1 MKNSSTTD
9 VGFIGLGKLGLEC
22 AEAMAQNNVHVHGFD
37 LHERK
42 SDKIII
48 HKNIKDAVQYNKFIF
63 LAVETPHHQDYDGSK
78 PSSHLK
84 PKDFDYGFVTDAL
97 HYINEF
103 VEEEQTIVLIST
115 VLPGTCRSKFLP
127 LIKKGVNF
135 IYNPYLIAMGTTTW
149 DMLNPEMIII
159 GSNNVSQTIV
169 HDLERFY
176 RKILQKKD
184 SRFELVTLDEAECI
198 KIFYNTFISTKI
210 SLINMIQDVAEISG
224 NIDCDVVADAL
235 SNSSQRI
242 ISKAYMKP
250 GMGDGG
256 PCHPR
261 DNIALRFLAKKL
273 KLGYDLFDSIM
284 TSREVQAKK
293 LAEKLVSFGLPIII
307 LGKSY
312 KPGVDYIDGSNST
325 LVGHYVKEISNLK
338 LGYDENINDTPCTY
352 LLAHRGCHY
361 DFNFNDDSIV
371 VDPWREFET
380 NKSHALRKIIHY
392 GKKNIL

>member
-1 MKNSSTTD
+1 MKNLSTTD

-22 AEAMAQNNVHVHGFD
+22 AEAMAQNGVYVHGFD
-37 LHERK
+37 LRERK

-63 LAVETPHHQDYDGSK
+63 LAVETPHDKNYDGSK

-84 PKDFDYGFVTDAL
+84 PKDFHYGFVTDAL
-97 HYINEF
+97 HYINEYI
-103 VEEEQTIVLIST
+103 EEDQTIVLIST
-115 VLPGTCRSKFLP
+115 VLPGTCRKKFLP
-127 LIKKGVNF
+127 ILKKRVNF

-159 GSNNVSQTIV
+159 GSNNVSQVIV

-184 SRFELVTLDEAECI
+184 ARFELVTLDEAECI

-210 SLINMIQDVAEISG
+210 SLVNMIQDVAEISG

-235 SNSSQRI
+235 SSSSQRI

-261 DNIALRFLAKKL
+261 DNIALRFLADKL
-273 KLGYDLFDSIM
+273 NLGYDLFDAIM
-284 TSREVQAKK
+284 TSREVQAKR
-293 LAEKLVSFGLPIII
+293 LAEKLVSFKLPIVI
-307 LGKSY
+307 LGKSF
-312 KPGVDYIDGSNST
+312 KPGVSYTDGSYAS
-325 LVGHYVKEISNLK
+325 LVGHYVNELSKFE
-338 LGYDENINDTPCTY
+338 LGFDENINDVPCTY

-361 DFNFNDDSIV
+361 DFNFNDGSIV
-371 VDPWREFET
+371 IDPWREFEA
-380 NKSHALRKIIHY
+380 NKSHALKKIIYY
-392 GKKNIL
+392 GKKNI